1 MSSGRHRVVIEFEAG
16 NGTPHGW
23 ISVDGGQQ
31 WAFYGWMDLTA
42 HLESVT
48 GGSSSPRDPDTR
60 VERSV

>member
-1 MSSGRHRVVIEFEAG
+1 VIEFEAG